1 MFIGLLIIPIAVVL
15 SVLPIWLLYY
25 FTFGRW
31 KNPTSDIKEI
41 IREIKKPP
49 TDSGAKSM
57 KETESSKVES
67 IDDAMKKFTDKE
79 IRDYL
84 FKHYMK

>member
-15 SVLPIWLLYY
+15 SVLPIYLLYY

-41 IREIKKPP
+41 IREIKKPR
-49 TDSGAKSM
+49 TDSGAKGM
-57 KETESSKVES
+57 KEVDNSKANTVE
-67 IDDAMKKFTDKE
+67 DVLKGFTKE
-79 IRDYL
+79 QINDYL

>member
-1 MFIGLLIIPIAVVL
+1 MLIGLLIIPVAVVL
-15 SVLPIWLLYY
+15 SVLPIYLLYY

-41 IREIKKPP
+41 IREIKKPR
-49 TDSGAKSM
+49 TDSGAKSV
-57 KETESSKVES
+57 KETDKPKADTVE
-67 IDDAMKKFTDKE
+67 DALKGFTKKE
-79 IRDYL
+79 ISDYL

>member
-1 MFIGLLIIPIAVVL
+1 MLIGLLIIPIAVLL
-15 SVLPIWLLYY
+15 SVLPIFFLYY

-41 IREIKKPP
+41 IREIKKPR
-49 TDSGAKSM
+49 TESGAKTT
-57 KETESSKVES
+57 KETESSKAETVE
-67 IDDAMKKFTDKE
+67 DAMKRFTDKE

-84 FKHYMK
+84 FKHFMK

>member
-1 MFIGLLIIPIAVVL
+1 MVIGLLIIPIATLL
-15 SVLPIWLLYY
+15 SVLPIYLLYH

-41 IREIKKPP
+41 IQEIKKPR
-49 TDSGAKSM
+49 TDSGAKVT
-57 KETESSKVES
+57 KETEKLKAET
-67 IDDAMKKFTDKE
+67 IDEAMKRYTDRE

-84 FKHYMK
+84 FKHFMK

>member
-1 MFIGLLIIPIAVVL
+1 MLIGLLIIPIAVAL
-15 SVLPIWLLYY
+15 SVLPLVFLYY

-41 IREIKKPP
+41 IREIKKPHE
-49 TDSGAKSM
+49 SGTKATT
-57 KETESSKVES
+57 KEAEKPKAETVEKALKGFSKEQ
-67 IDDAMKKFTDKE
+67 IN
-79 IRDYL
+79 DYL